1 MQSIASPRKP
11 KAYLF
16 TIKAYGITY
25 KAFGFELQKIIAYL
39 QPKIVKAVVIVR
51 LPLHAHFIAFFEEYP
66 RERVQ
71 KLRRKGFIVF
81 VRYLPNAAALQNAER
96 YIMQQ
101 EETHASP
108 VEKISGGELN
118 MGKKASEIL
127 KQILEKLED
136 MDERIKALENGKQY
150 QSYDRASNG
159 YEEAKLPVSIKRG
172 RKGVL
177 LFLNSYRYARNKP
190 YVILSDKQ
198 LAQLKAEIDKLLRSG
213 GSKKSA
219 IERREGFNSAI
230 EED

>member
-1 MQSIASPRKP
+1 MHGAKRARPV

-39 QPKIVKAVVIVR
+39 QPKIVKAAAIVR

-66 RERVQ
+66 CQKVE

-96 YIMQQ
+96 YITQQ
-101 EETHASP
+101 EEIHASP
-108 VEKISGGELN
+108 VEKLNGGELN

-127 KQILEKLED
+127 KQILEKLEE

-172 RKGVL
+172 RKGIL
-177 LFLNSYRYARNKP
+177 LFLNSYKYARNKP
-190 YVILSDKQ
+190 YVILNNKQ
-198 LAQLKAEIDKLLRSG
+198 LAQLKAEIDRLLRSG
-213 GSKKSA
+213 ESKKKQ
-219 IERREGFNSAI
+219 IERKEGYNSAI